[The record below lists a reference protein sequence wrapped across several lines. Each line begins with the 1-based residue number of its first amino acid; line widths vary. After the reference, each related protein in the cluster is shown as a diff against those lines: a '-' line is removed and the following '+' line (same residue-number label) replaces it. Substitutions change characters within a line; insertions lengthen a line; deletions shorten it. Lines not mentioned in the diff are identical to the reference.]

1 MSGAL
6 VPLPLPRVAIV
17 GAGFAGRR
25 AEAELLRSK
34 SCEVVLLDAKPFF
47 EYTPAALRSVVQ
59 PGSARGTLVPHP
71 KRVLRRRCVGLE
83 LRRERA
89 RTPLEAAADLDAS
102 DAGAYALRGRVSVSA
117 ADACFLSRSG

>member
-34 SCEVVLLDAKPFF
+34 TCEVVLLDAKPFF
-47 EYTPAALRSVVQ
+47 EYQPAALRSVVQ
-59 PGSARGTLVPHP
+59 PGSARGTLVGHP

-83 LRRERA
+83 LTRERA

-102 DAGAYALRGRVSVSA
+102 DAGACVPRLRASVHFS
-117 ADACFLSRSG
+117 